1 MAQII
6 DPQTGLLVDVPDTSL
21 AARASRRATAQPP
34 QAAPIVRQETTG
46 GRGFRRPAEP
56 QEPTPTQITRGQ
68 IARSS
73 GALPPVAASAAAPT
87 PVVATTQPPTQPPVV
102 QAATPVV
109 DYDKQVADMISA
121 QPEEGVLQSAER
133 GNYNQ
138 YNTDTGALARRAA
151 ASTPVVA
158 ATQTP
163 TQPPAPTS
171 TPEPQT
177 NAAPLDIAALNRQ
190 VSERVTASRPEA
202 GILQPAERGNYNQ
215 YNTDTGA
222 LARRAAQTS
231 GINFGFGVNGAET
244 AQQYLGRMRQQDAE
258 TAAARQQ
265 RVQAAQDDLA
275 RSSLARAAASGDPFE
290 RRAALL
296 QLSALEQRATGR
308 EGLANELQRTRL
320 TTEAEANRANV
331 AAQGALAA
339 AQARAVGTTQ
349 AAALGRDA
357 TLQAARIR
365 ALGGIA
371 QEEVKA
377 ESPQGLLAQQRA
389 TAVDLANQAV
399 QDAAAAGDIETVV
412 ALLGGGRPAQSVSR
426 DPVTGAALTPEIE
439 SLLQKQMR
447 DRLMQQVGQ

>member
-34 QAAPIVRQETTG
+34 QAAPIVRQDTTG
-46 GRGFRRPAEP
+46 GRGFRRPVEP
-56 QEPTPTQITRGQ
+56 QAPTPTQRTRGQ

-73 GALPPVAASAAAPT
+73 GALPPVAAPLAAA
-87 PVVATTQPPTQPPVV
+87 AA
-102 QAATPVV
+102 AAT
-109 DYDKQVADMISA
+109 
-121 QPEEGVLQSAER
+121 
-133 GNYNQ
+133 
-138 YNTDTGALARRAA
+138 
-151 ASTPVVA
+151 TPVVA

-163 TQPPAPTS
+163 TQAPVEPTQAPAAPADTPDVSS
-171 TPEPQT
+171 TPAVDYDQQ
-177 NAAPLDIAALNRQ
+177 IADMISAQ
-190 VSERVTASRPEA
+190 PEE

-222 LARRAAQTS
+222 LSRRAAQTS
-231 GINFGFGVNGAET
+231 GVNFGFGVNGAET

-275 RSSLARAAASGDPFE
+275 RSSLSRAAASGDPFE

-320 TTEAEANRANV
+320 TTEAEASRANV
-331 AAQGALAA
+331 AAQGSLAA
-339 AQARAVGTTQ
+339 AQARAAGTTQ

-371 QEEVKA
+371 QEEAKA

-389 TAVDLANQAV
+389 ASVEQLNQAV

-412 ALLGGGRPAQSVSR
+412 ALLGGGRPAQSVGR
-426 DPVTGAALTPEIE
+426 DPATGAALTPELE
-439 SLLQKQMR
+439 SLLQQQML
-447 DRLMQQVGQ
+447 DRLMQQAGQ